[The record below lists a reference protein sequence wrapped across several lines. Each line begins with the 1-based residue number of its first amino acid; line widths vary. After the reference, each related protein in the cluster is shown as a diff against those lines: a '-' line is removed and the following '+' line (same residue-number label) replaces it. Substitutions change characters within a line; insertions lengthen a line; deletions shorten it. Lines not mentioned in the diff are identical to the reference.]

1 MLNHYFSQ
9 IIDATAK
16 LLLKLRNR
24 HFLVLDIAIL
34 LITPA
39 IAVML
44 RTERMDVLDAF
55 GVGLIEVTLVF
66 LLVKLL
72 VFYAAGLYNRYWQY
86 ASIDELAKITLAV
99 LTATLIQA
107 LLLFMVLRPF
117 IPGLED
123 FPRSV
128 PFLDGLVVLLL
139 VGGTRYSVR
148 LARRLRQRVNVNG
161 KGRRVLIMGA
171 GEAGVMI
178 VEEMRSN
185 PQLGLHPIGFL
196 DDNKDKLG
204 VRIRGLKVLGNRD
217 DIPDLVEE
225 MNANLVIIAIP
236 TAAGNVVR
244 DIAEVCKKIGVKT
257 KTIPGI
263 YELLDGR
270 ASIGSLRDVQVEDL
284 LRRPPVQID
293 MNKVEAL
300 LNGARVL
307 VTGGGGSIGS
317 ELCRQILGL
326 QPAEIL
332 LLGHGENSIFKIE
345 GELRRRIRENVD
357 LQGHTQV
364 RSVIADVRDHERLE
378 QVFDRFRPQ
387 VVFHAA
393 AHKHVP
399 LMESNVEEA
408 VTNNVMGTRNV
419 LACATAYEVERFIL
433 ISTDKAVNPTSIM
446 GATKR
451 IAELLVRD
459 TALRTGRP
467 FVAVRFGNVLGSRGS
482 VLEIFRDQ
490 ITRGGPLTVTHPD
503 IKRYFMTIP
512 EAVHLVLQAA
522 VMGKGGEVFLLDM
535 GEPMRIVDLARDLIR
550 LSGMEEGRDIDIEFT
565 GLRPGEKLFEEL
577 AADGETFVGTSHE
590 KVMVCAEYEGDVLP
604 TDELHWRITQMVET
618 AKEGKAI
625 SLVQH
630 IADLVPDYRE
640 SKRLVLLEQLELAL
654 VEAEIR
660 AQNAPVEPRV

>member
-660 AQNAPVEPRV
+660 AQNAPVEPRL